1 MISIGKLESCSLLEG
16 AIGEGEGN
24 ESESCY
30 IYILYFDF
38 FSGGGGGGDP
48 RNFGGV
54 LSLGSPVPDTISD
67 QNYVIFRYPFSDL
80 VSKIHTH
87 FQTGFLESILI
98 SVKSISIFRPY
109 FRSEALKNQT
119 L

>member
-1 MISIGKLESCSLLEG
+1 MNLVIFIYYTSIFL
-16 AIGEGEGN
+16 A
-24 ESESCY
+24 
-30 IYILYFDF
+30 
-38 FSGGGGGGDP
+38 GGGGDP

-54 LSLGSPVPDTISD
+54 LSLGSPVPDTISE

-87 FQTGFLESILI
+87 FQTGFLESIPI

-109 FRSEALKNQT
+109 FRSDRLKNQT